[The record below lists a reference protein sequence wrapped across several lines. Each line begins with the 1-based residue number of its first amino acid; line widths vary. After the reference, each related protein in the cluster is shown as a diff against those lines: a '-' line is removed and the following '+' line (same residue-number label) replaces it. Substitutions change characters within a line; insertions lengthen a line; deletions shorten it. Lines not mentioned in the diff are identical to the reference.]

1 MMSNVKTAISLQEE
15 LFDQAEQIAREMNI
29 SRSRLFTL
37 ALEEFITRQ
46 RNRQILEQLNAAY
59 SDGLDEGEELRLK
72 KRLYIQ
78 KRLVEGEWK

>member
-1 MMSNVKTAISLQEE
+1 MSNVKTAISLQEE

-29 SRSRLFTL
+29 SRSRLFAL

-46 RNRQILEQLNAAY
+46 RNRQILEQINAAY
-59 SDGLDEGEELRLK
+59 SDGLDEGEQLRLK
-72 KRLYIQ
+72 KRLQIQ